1 MAFRFVGR
9 RKSSTLRPIEIG
21 RKLLSAIDDGI
32 DTKDRR
38 LAPDKYTISLSEPD
52 RESLA
57 DDEQALIHELTT
69 AATAYIR
76 DEKLNVL
83 TTIDVTFST
92 DASLDIGQLTI
103 TASISH
109 PQRGESSP
117 TLEPR
122 LETDLPVGPATETPP
137 PPAAELPPPLVIPTT
152 EPLVIDD
159 QLTALPA
166 AIGAIVHNDGKR
178 HPIGDARLK
187 IGRSTE
193 NSVQVID
200 GQASRYH
207 AEVRYENG
215 QHHIV
220 DLDSTN
226 GTLVNGNQIE
236 KAHALS
242 HGDIIRIGTTEFRY
256 ESS

>member
-38 LAPDKYTISLSEPD
+38 LAPDKFTISLSEPD

-83 TTIDVTFST
+83 TAIDVTFST
-92 DASLDIGQLTI
+92 DASLDTGRLTI
-103 TASISH
+103 TASISR
-109 PQRGESSP
+109 PQSGESSP
-117 TLEPR
+117 TPEPR
-122 LETDLPVGPATETPP
+122 LETGLPVGPATETPP
-137 PPAAELPPPLVIPTT
+137 LPPAELPPPLVTPTT

-159 QLTALPA
+159 QLTAVPA
-166 AIGAIVHNDGKR
+166 ATGAIVHNDGTR
-178 HPIGDARLK
+178 HPIGDARLE
-187 IGRSTE
+187 IGRSNE

-215 QHHIV
+215 QHLIV

-226 GTLVNGNQIE
+226 GTVVNGNQIE

>member
-21 RKLLSAIDDGI
+21 RKLLSAIDDSI

-103 TASISH
+103 MASISR

-137 PPAAELPPPLVIPTT
+137 PPPAELPPPLVVPTT
-152 EPLVIDD
+152 EPIVIDD
-159 QLTALPA
+159 QLTAVPA

-215 QHHIV
+215 QHKIV

-242 HGDIIRIGTTEFRY
+242 HGDIIRIGNTEFRY